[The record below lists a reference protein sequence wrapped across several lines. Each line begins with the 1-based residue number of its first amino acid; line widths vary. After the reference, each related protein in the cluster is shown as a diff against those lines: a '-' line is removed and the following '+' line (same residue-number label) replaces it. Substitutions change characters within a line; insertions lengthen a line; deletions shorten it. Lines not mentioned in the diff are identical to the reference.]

1 MSSSTADAPH
11 LAPAGSLRAGIW
23 MLPFFARESD
33 GAVTGLVPD
42 LANELARR
50 LGVPARLLPFGNPAH
65 MIAAFR
71 AGALDVT
78 FLGIT
83 ADRAAAVDFG
93 PVVLSLQTTYLVP
106 ASSGIAAIAEIDRP
120 GMRVAVPANSAQEA
134 HLRKTIVR
142 ASLLPV
148 PAETPG
154 VAVSLLA
161 SGEADAFSHVA
172 PMLASVQRELPG
184 ARILPGSYYNV
195 PIAIGVA
202 RGRPPEACL
211 YARQFAEEAIASGF
225 VQQAIDRAGVI
236 GVQAG
241 G

>member
-1 MSSSTADAPH
+1 MSTSTAPTAL

-33 GAVTGLVPD
+33 GVLTGIVPD
-42 LANELARR
+42 LANALARR
-50 LGVPARLLPFGNPAH
+50 LGVAARLLPFANPAQ

-71 AGALDVT
+71 AGALDVK

-93 PVVLSLQTTYLVP
+93 PVVLSLQTTCLVP
-106 ASSGIAAIAEIDRP
+106 ASSAIAAIAEIDRP
-120 GMRVAVPANSAQEA
+120 GMRIAVPANSAQEA
-134 HLRKTIVR
+134 HLKKMIAH

-154 VAVSLLA
+154 AAVALLA

-195 PIAIGVA
+195 PVAIGVA
-202 RGRPPEACL
+202 RGRPAEASD
-211 YARQFAEEAIASGF
+211 YARRFVEDAIASGF
-225 VQQAIDRAGVI
+225 LQQAIARAGLV